1 MGTNATMP
9 DGRTSRYGRLVRFG
23 IIGVF
28 NTALDFALL
37 FLFVYVFG
45 LGTYLGNILSTGI
58 CLVVSFLLNRRWT
71 FRSEDGGW
79 RQFALFLAVT
89 LFGLWVVQTLLIWG
103 VTALV
108 APLASGPLV
117 LLAAK
122 AVATVGSLTWNY
134 VLYSTVVFRVSPEHT
149 R

>member
-1 MGTNATMP
+1 MGTNPTIPEA
-9 DGRTSRYGRLVRFG
+9 RASRYGRLARFG
-23 IIGVF
+23 TIGVF

-37 FLFVYVFG
+37 FLFVYALG
-45 LGTYLGNILSTGI
+45 LGTYLANVASTGI

-71 FRSEDGGW
+71 FRAEDGGW
-79 RQFALFLAVT
+79 RQFALFLVVT
-89 LFGLWVVQTLLIWG
+89 LFGLWVVQTVLIWG
-103 VTALV
+103 VSALA

-134 VLYSTVVFRVSPEHT
+134 LLYSTVVFRVSAEHT